1 MNEVSISGWVVT
13 APVAHR
19 LGTHAVYSEFGL
31 GLAMSASQGSVPVF
45 CHGRLAA
52 KACSNLDV
60 GDVVEIHGYLCVLPD
75 FIDATQERISVIADA
90 LGLPGRPTL

>member
-19 LGTHAVYSEFGL
+19 LGPHAVYSEFRL
-31 GLAMSASQGSVPVF
+31 GLDLPPPKDSVPVF

-52 KACSNLDV
+52 KACTYLDV
-60 GDVVEIHGYLCVLPD
+60 DDVVEIHGYLCVLPD
-75 FIDATQERISVIADA
+75 FVDAAKSGSR
-90 LGLPGRPTL
+90 